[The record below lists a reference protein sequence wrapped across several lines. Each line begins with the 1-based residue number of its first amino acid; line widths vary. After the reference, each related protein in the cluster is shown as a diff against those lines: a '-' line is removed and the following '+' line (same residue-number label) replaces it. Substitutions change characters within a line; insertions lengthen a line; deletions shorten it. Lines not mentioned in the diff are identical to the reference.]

1 MYQETKWQDQIKDV
15 VTGELIQEGTDQS
28 AGNFNNAEHGISDAH
43 LAALIMFSGMLPQIR
58 ANTVEKK
65 TVTLTNTKRV
75 PFNDSKKSVAL
86 AETRDSLNY
95 DVEVEVVETAGTG
108 IVGEFDIT
116 DKMLN
121 GFKIAYSGSASSV
134 TVNLTIKGGSN

>member
-1 MYQETKWQDQIKDV
+1 MYRETKWQDEIVDSETK
-15 VTGELIQEGTDQS
+15 ELIQDGTDQS
-28 AGNFNNAEHGISDAH
+28 AGNFNNAEYGISDAH

-58 ANTVEKK
+58 ANAVEKK

-75 PFNDSKKSVAL
+75 PFNNSKKSVAL

-95 DVEVEVVETAGTG
+95 DVEVEVAEIAGTG

>member
-1 MYQETKWQDQIKDV
+1 MYRETKWQDEIVDSETK
-15 VTGELIQEGTDQS
+15 ELIQEGTDQS

-43 LAALIMFSGMLPQIR
+43 LAAPITLSGTLPQIR
-58 ANTVEKK
+58 ANTVAKT

-75 PFNDSKKSVAL
+75 PFNNSKKSVAL

-121 GFKIAYSGSASSV
+121 GDKIAYSGSASSV